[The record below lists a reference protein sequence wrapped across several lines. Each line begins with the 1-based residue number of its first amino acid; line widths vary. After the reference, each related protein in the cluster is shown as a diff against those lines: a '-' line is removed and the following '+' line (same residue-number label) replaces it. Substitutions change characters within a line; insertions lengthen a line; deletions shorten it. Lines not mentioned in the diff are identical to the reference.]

1 MEQISVT
8 INKFPE
14 HKEEIYEAWK
24 ACWTE
29 LQEEDYAATGLK
41 YVWSYQQNDDGVY
54 YIGVNLWPSKESREA
69 FVADGGPDKFLEK
82 VSKLFEEKTGMS
94 IDQANEGREMNL
106 EMPGMD
112 IQISNL

>member
-14 HKEEIYEAWK
+14 HNEEIYEAWK

-29 LQEEDYAATGLK
+29 LQEGDYAATGLK
-41 YVWSYQQNDDGVY
+41 YVWSYQQSDEGVHY
-54 YIGVNLWPSKESREA
+54 VGVNLWPSKESRET
-69 FVADGGPDKFLEK
+69 FVADGGPDKFLAK
-82 VSKLFEEKTGMS
+82 VSKLFEEKTGMT

>member
-14 HKEEIYEAWK
+14 HNEEVYEAWK
-24 ACWTE
+24 SCWTE
-29 LQEEDYAATGLK
+29 LQESEYAATGLK
-41 YVWSYQQNDDGVY
+41 YVWSYQENDEGVHY
-54 YIGVNLWPSKESREA
+54 VGVNLWPSKESREA
-69 FVADGGPDKFLEK
+69 FVADGGPEKFLAK
-82 VSKLFEEKTGMS
+82 VSTLFEEKTGIT
-94 IDQANEGREMNL
+94 IDQANEDREMNL